1 QCLNMLLRIE
11 QTLLDPT
18 VQFIPH
24 LGYVDLA
31 WCRGDAALAEKHA
44 LRVSE
49 IAEKSGI
56 PYLRVYAFAC
66 MGTAKSI
73 AKDFAGAAR
82 DFTEGLQFVRKAT
95 ASMGHD
101 PERLASLADCH
112 YQMNEPQRAVAL
124 AAEAID
130 VARQRCTR
138 LAECR
143 ASITFGAALLAEHGS
158 ARLHEAENLFRC
170 AEDLIRIT

>member
-1 QCLNMLLRIE
+1 
-11 QTLLDPT
+11 
-18 VQFIPH
+18 
-24 LGYVDLA
+24 
-31 WCRGDAALAEKHA
+31 
-44 LRVSE
+44 
-49 IAEKSGI
+49 
-56 PYLRVYAFAC
+56 
-66 MGTAKSI
+66 
-73 AKDFAGAAR
+73 
-82 DFTEGLQFVRKAT
+82 FTEGLEFVRKAT
-95 ASMGHD
+95 ASMGYE
-101 PERLASLADCH
+101 PEMLASLADCH

-170 AEDLIRIT
+170 AEDLIRITGARIYEPLLMRERTRIFTLVR